1 MAGEGQCDKMMPDME
16 VCMKKR
22 FVIKLLQSEQNG
34 VEMTVHGVATCEFLI
49 KGKVLNGS
57 SVDKMMYTVFWDRK
71 QVVLLDFLETRQ
83 AINSDYHNT
92 MLTELKA

>member
-1 MAGEGQCDKMMPDME
+1 MAGEGQCDRMMPDME

-57 SVDKMMYTVFWDRK
+57 SVDKMMYTVF
-71 QVVLLDFLETRQ
+71 LDFLETRQ